1 MIEVGSSF
9 QRDFWCRTKMKK
21 DTLSQVTEPKASISN
36 ETDVQ
41 YKKIPNTKMQMQKAV
56 NKKLA
61 TKGDKNRES
70 RQTEN

>member
-1 MIEVGSSF
+1 
-9 QRDFWCRTKMKK
+9 MKK